1 MILQWS
7 EMIVYLLLSV
17 SCVLLPCSWGKV
29 FDKCELARELVQV
42 HGIPKEQVGNWVCI
56 AEYESRFNSSAVGR
70 MNWDGSADHGLF
82 QINDR
87 YWCSPPGP
95 KNECQI
101 DCSALEDDDL
111 TDDLECVRL
120 IYERHGFRAW
130 AVWGSVCRNI
140 NYSTY
145 LSDCGYVQPRSSYFY
160 TYFNPLKK

>member
-1 MILQWS
+1 
-7 EMIVYLLLSV
+7 MIVYLLLSV

-42 HGIPKEQVGNWVCI
+42 HGIPKEQVGN
-56 AEYESRFNSSAVGR
+56 Y
-70 MNWDGSADHGLF
+70 
-82 QINDR
+82 
-87 YWCSPPGP
+87 
-95 KNECQI
+95 
-101 DCSALEDDDL
+101 LEDDDL
-111 TDDLECVRL
+111 TDDIECVRL

-130 AVWGSVCRNI
+130 TVWGSVCRNI